1 MPRVEWLSTA
11 VITVFQSGGALEGCG
26 SWAKPWS
33 AVRPLPPARVLFQK
47 HLFRKA
53 PPCIPHWCA
62 LNSSSDPVP
71 RFPVPSRF
79 WESLVTPFFGGRS
92 IGMGIY
98 YVSSLSFSW
107 VPQPHVC
114 IELVAFKV
122 SSFSCFVPVFIFK
135 KIYRLFFFFFP
146 LTFWLWKLC
155 PFIVFLYFSSV
166 MAQVFCLVTSWH
178 LLFYDIIVFMISLLS
193 LHVRCVRSRGVS
205 RLGTR
210 TSSPWLG
217 SWGSSC

>member
-135 KIYRLFFFFFP
+135 KIYRLFFFFFSFNILIMKALP
-146 LTFWLWKLC
+146 FHCVPVFFFCHGTGLLPCNFMASFVLWHHC
-155 PFIVFLYFSSV
+155 VYDFSS
-166 MAQVFCLVTSWH
+166 FP
-178 LLFYDIIVFMISLLS
+178 
-193 LHVRCVRSRGVS
+193 SRP
-205 RLGTR
+205 L
-210 TSSPWLG
+210 
-217 SWGSSC
+217 C